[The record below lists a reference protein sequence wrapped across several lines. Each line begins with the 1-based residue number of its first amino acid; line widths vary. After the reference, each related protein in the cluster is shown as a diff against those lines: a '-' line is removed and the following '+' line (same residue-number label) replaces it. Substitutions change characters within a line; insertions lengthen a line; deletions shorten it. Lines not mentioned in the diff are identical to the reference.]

1 MTSSTTRLL
10 IQASIS
16 PGHVKC
22 FTNDEERAA
31 FYRRASKELGIEP
44 AWGERMEFLQEQK
57 YEDAKNWLQLQS
69 MMIDECLRKQN
80 GTILSY
86 LGTVVTV
93 RDLVAMADAFDG
105 PGSAVNFWGTDSGTL
120 IGEYLLQSTF
130 VIFSRISTSNLPTPV
145 I

>member
-1 MTSSTTRLL
+1 
-10 IQASIS
+10 
-16 PGHVKC
+16 
-22 FTNDEERAA
+22 
-31 FYRRASKELGIEP
+31 
-44 AWGERMEFLQEQK
+44 MEFLQEQK